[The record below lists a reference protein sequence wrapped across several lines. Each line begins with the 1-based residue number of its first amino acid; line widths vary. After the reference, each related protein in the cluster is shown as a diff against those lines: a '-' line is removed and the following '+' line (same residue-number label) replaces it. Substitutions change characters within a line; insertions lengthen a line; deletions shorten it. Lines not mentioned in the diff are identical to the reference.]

1 MNVEIGT
8 EALIFLF
15 WEHLFQIFG
24 ILSLQCI
31 SRLLVCRS
39 QEAHSYLHG
48 VEYGEDG
55 EGLRGV
61 EVVAGQGH
69 RQEGQVPSCSS
80 KKIIKGLVLEKF
92 FTFLSIYVKSNVLNI
107 SG

>member
-1 MNVEIGT
+1 M
-8 EALIFLF
+8 
-15 WEHLFQIFG
+15 
-24 ILSLQCI
+24 
-31 SRLLVCRS
+31 

-48 VEYGEDG
+48 VEDGEDG

-80 KKIIKGLVLEKF
+80 KKIIKGLFSSGTVLH
-92 FTFLSIYVKSNVLNI
+92 FLKHLCNE
-107 SG
+107 